1 MGNNDGGAVWEHH
14 LDKDFYFRI
23 FNINIQVSLGK
34 LNALPISPATAAQQ
48 KSVIALVEAVYRLTA
63 DEIVV
68 VEGR

>member
-1 MGNNDGGAVWEHH
+1 MGNNDGGVVWKHH

-23 FNINIQVSLGK
+23 FNINIQVSSGE

-48 KSVIALVEAVYRLTA
+48 KPVIALVYALYGLTA
-63 DEIVV
+63 EEIAV

>member
-1 MGNNDGGAVWEHH
+1 MIRIS
-14 LDKDFYFRI
+14 RI
-23 FNINIQVSLGK
+23 FNINIQVSSGE

-63 DEIVV
+63 DEIAV